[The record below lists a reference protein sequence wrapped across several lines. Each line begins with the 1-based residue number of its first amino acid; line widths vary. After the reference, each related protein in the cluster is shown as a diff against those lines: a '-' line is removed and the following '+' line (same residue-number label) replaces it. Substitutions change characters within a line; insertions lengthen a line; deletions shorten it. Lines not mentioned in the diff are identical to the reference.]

1 MKSIETLENEAN
13 LLLSMDSPSLS
24 EMRKLSIEI
33 DEFINSPEYH
43 SNTPECQEQ
52 AQNLYRDIST
62 RIRDQED
69 SGKRANAR
77 SENSISGRTPERN
90 GNNLPKA
97 PEHDV
102 EAARLMDDAEKLF
115 YGGRYAEAIKLYD
128 QVLRTESSW
137 DRARQHRSEAENYL
151 RTGYIPSVALPS
163 EAATAFGKAQ
173 SASRVGRYADAQAML
188 EKAKAALRDSGIQR
202 WQEGQ
207 EFEQKLQQM
216 IDAES
221 AFQEGMKF
229 FNQGLIDEAIEKI
242 DIASQVTGMPRYK
255 DKTQEFRK
263 VKESLRS
270 VTDIL
275 NSNVSDAKL
284 LIQAKNGL
292 DSLNSEY
299 GENPAFK
306 KLRTRLDLASP
317 RIVEALSQ
325 QARSLLAQAE
335 RSQTLETAMSMAEEA
350 RKIVDQVC
358 ILNNQDAGRLQT
370 EVDRVVGE
378 LRSCEE
384 ELSQAIDS
392 YEKNKSWPVQ
402 AARMSGDVRR
412 RFPSDPRVVKL
423 NRNLAGYR
431 SKLNYLR
438 LGGIVIGIVILLLLV
453 RWGRN
458 QVIAMIPTATPTSTS
473 TPTITPTFTMTPTAT
488 YTPTP
493 TLTPTITPTPT
504 LTPTPMQATL
514 ARNVWA
520 RTGCYESFSAI
531 GKIPQG
537 ATIRLMPGDRRFDN
551 LNRECLLVEYTAP
564 DTSSVIGWILVADL
578 AVP

>member
-1 MKSIETLENEAN
+1 MKTLESLENEAN

-24 EMRKLSIEI
+24 EMRKLSIEM
-33 DEFINSPEYH
+33 DDFINSPSYQ
-43 SNTPECQEQ
+43 SSDANCQEQ
-52 AQNLYRDIST
+52 VQNLYRDIMN
-62 RIRDQED
+62 RIRDQEEA
-69 SGKRANAR
+69 GKRASVR
-77 SENSISGRTPERN
+77 SESTPR
-90 GNNLPKA
+90 GGAFDRSDNNPPSA
-97 PEHDV
+97 PEHNA
-102 EAARLMDDAEKLF
+102 EAVRLMDDAEKLF

-128 QVLRTESSW
+128 QVLRSEASW

-173 SASRVGRYADAQAML
+173 SASRVGRYADAMAML

-221 AFQEGMKF
+221 AYQDGTKL
-229 FNQGLIDEAIEKI
+229 FNQGQIDEAIEKV

-255 DKTQEFRK
+255 DKTQEYRK

-270 VTDIL
+270 VVDIL
-275 NSNVSDAKL
+275 NSNISDAKL
-284 LIQAKNGL
+284 LIQAKDGL
-292 DSLNSEY
+292 DTLASEY
-299 GENPAFK
+299 GDNPAFRK
-306 KLRTRLDLASP
+306 QRTRLDLASP
-317 RIVEALSQ
+317 RVVEALSQ
-325 QARSLLAQAE
+325 QARALLTQAE
-335 RSQTLETAMSMAEEA
+335 RSQTLETALSVAEEA
-350 RKIVDQVC
+350 RKILEQVRV
-358 ILNNQDAGRLQT
+358 LNNQDAGRLQA
-370 EVDRVVGE
+370 EVDRETEE
-378 LRSCEE
+378 LRGYDE
-384 ELSQAIDS
+384 ELSQAVDS
-392 YEKNKSWPVQ
+392 YEKNPTWPVQ
-402 AARMSGDVRR
+402 AARISAEVRK
-412 RFPSDPRVVKL
+412 RFPGDPRVGKL

-431 SKLNYLR
+431 ARLNWIKA
-438 LGGIVIGIVILLLLV
+438 GGVVIGIIILLLLV

-473 TPTITPTFTMTPTAT
+473 TPTITPTFTLTPTAT
-488 YTPTP
+488 FTPTP

-504 LTPTPMQATL
+504 LTPTPMQANL

-520 RTGCYESFSAI
+520 RTGCYESFSAV

-537 ATIRLMPGDRRFDN
+537 ATIRLMPADRRFDN

-564 DTSSVIGWILVADL
+564 DTSSVIGWILVSDL